1 MEKRIVEPHGFKV
14 KRLRA
19 KVVHGGGGGSVEKNG
34 VVIRRGSRKVT
45 HMCILKK
52 DFPLRVG

>member
-19 KVVHGGGGGSVEKNG
+19 KVVHGGGGSVEKNG